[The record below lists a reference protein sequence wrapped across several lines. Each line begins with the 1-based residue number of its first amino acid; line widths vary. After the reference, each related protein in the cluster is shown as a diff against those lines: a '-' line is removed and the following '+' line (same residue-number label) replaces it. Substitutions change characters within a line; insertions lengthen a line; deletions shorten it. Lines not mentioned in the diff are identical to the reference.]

1 MDPILPPTDLSGA
14 DDTVGDI
21 SHLLPVLKDFYGKKF
36 APKSSFSTKAR
47 KTAAEKILEHA
58 KKRKKKS

>member
-1 MDPILPPTDLSGA
+1 MDPILPPTDLSGM
-14 DDTVGDI
+14 DDSVGDI
-21 SHLLPVLKDFYGKKF
+21 AHLLPTLKDFYGKKF